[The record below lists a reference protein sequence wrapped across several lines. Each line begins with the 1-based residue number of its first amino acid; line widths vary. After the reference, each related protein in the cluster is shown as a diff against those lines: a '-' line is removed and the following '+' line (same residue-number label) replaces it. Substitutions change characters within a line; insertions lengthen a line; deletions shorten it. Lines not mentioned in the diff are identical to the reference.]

1 MKSIEESVVTAMDGT
16 DIELFPFIPYILQDS
31 WEIGA
36 DPEVIISL
44 IAKHKKNTPDL
55 RVLDLGC
62 GKGAVTV
69 NIAQKLNCFC
79 HGIDALVDFI
89 EYAKKKAIEY
99 HVDHL
104 CRFEVGDI
112 REMITELPAFD
123 IIILGAIGPVFG
135 DYFST
140 LTKLSAC
147 LDPAGIFIIDDGYIE
162 KTSDYNH
169 PLILKKERLY
179 KQIESSGMKLIDEV
193 IIPGNSIKDSNNF
206 VFVNLERRCK
216 ELIIKFP
223 YKKHLFENYIKKQ
236 KEENYI
242 LENLVTCSTMVIKRQ
257 PPC

>member
-36 DPEVIISL
+36 DPDVIINL
-44 IAKHKKNTPDL
+44 ITKHKENVPNL

-69 NIAQKLNCFC
+69 KIAHKLNCMC

-89 EYAKKKAIEY
+89 DYAKKKALEY

-104 CRFEVGDI
+104 CRYEVGDI
-112 REMITELPAFD
+112 RERITELPTFD

-147 LDPAGIFIIDDGYIE
+147 LDPVGIFIIDDGYIE
-162 KTSDYNH
+162 NISDYNH
-169 PLILKKERLY
+169 PLILKQEIIH
-179 KQIESSGMKLIDEV
+179 KQIESSGMKLIDEI
-193 IIPGNSIKDSNNF
+193 IIPRNSIKDSDDYIF
-206 VFVNLERRCK
+206 ENLEKRCK
-216 ELIIKFP
+216 ELIIKLP
-223 YKKHLFENYIKKQ
+223 GKKHLFENYIKKQ

-242 LENLVTCSTMVIKRQ
+242 LENVVICSTMVIKRLLT
-257 PPC
+257 